1 MISEATASLQATLPP
16 SNSSSSS
23 YLVCNKNYTLHCVL
37 ADYFTVKYSLID
49 SEVNT
54 PLIFRHTFNP
64 TRRLK
69 EFDVTTYAQKIYQEP
84 NAGGSSYNS
93 EALSADLISELF
105 CASNLVTEME
115 LQYKYETKKCDY
127 LIQMYGQN
135 VGVSV
140 TRGMKYPEPGM
151 YEREDAERLLE
162 KKLSDLIAARSG
174 LRQIHK
180 FNKSILHIWCET
192 NTIADM
198 LTEVYHGLHSYY
210 KNNIVVVLTVT
221 NCSAQ
226 YIFYDHLDLSLYD
239 KFQPPT
245 PVVTENNL
253 ETPKDS

>member
-1 MISEATASLQATLPP
+1 
-16 SNSSSSS
+16 
-23 YLVCNKNYTLHCVL
+23 
-37 ADYFTVKYSLID
+37 
-49 SEVNT
+49 
-54 PLIFRHTFNP
+54 
-64 TRRLK
+64 
-69 EFDVTTYAQKIYQEP
+69 
-84 NAGGSSYNS
+84 
-93 EALSADLISELF
+93 
-105 CASNLVTEME
+105 
-115 LQYKYETKKCDY
+115 
-127 LIQMYGQN
+127 MYGQN